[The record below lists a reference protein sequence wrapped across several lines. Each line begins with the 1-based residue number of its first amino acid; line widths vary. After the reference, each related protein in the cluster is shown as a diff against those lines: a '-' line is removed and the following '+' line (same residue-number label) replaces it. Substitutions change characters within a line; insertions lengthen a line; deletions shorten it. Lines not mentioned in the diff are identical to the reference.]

1 MQQERED
8 QHQTAPSV
16 AANSQ
21 PPISPIEAMS
31 RRSGGVARIETG
43 LRSMAEQLSQIEE
56 GISNLH
62 TVSYSYICSSA
73 YELHKCG

>member
-8 QHQTAPSV
+8 QQQTAPSV

-21 PPISPIEAMS
+21 PPISIEAMS